1 MGSFSGFDE
10 ASVRSGVVIPEEFLS
25 RFLAQIDRLIDLKLF
40 LYLFW
45 KLSQMEGAF
54 RYLRRSQLFRDR
66 DLLSVLSYDDT
77 ETVDEVGAALER
89 LIESGLFL
97 AADVELGAGADT
109 LYFLHNAR
117 GRAAVAAIEAGEWR
131 LTGDPDAPVSID
143 SERPNIYR
151 LYEENI
157 GPLSP
162 MIAEAL
168 KDAEDSYPLIWIEK
182 AIQLAVTNNARSWRY
197 VEAILDRWQREGPD
211 ERENRR
217 DTEKDRRR
225 YLQWENPD

>member
-1 MGSFSGFDE
+1 
-10 ASVRSGVVIPEEFLS
+10 
-25 RFLAQIDRLIDLKLF
+25 
-40 LYLFW
+40 
-45 KLSQMEGAF
+45 
-54 RYLRRSQLFRDR
+54 
-66 DLLSVLSYDDT
+66 
-77 ETVDEVGAALER
+77 VDEVGAALER
-89 LIESGLFL
+89 LIEYGLFL

-117 GRAAVAAIEAGEWR
+117 GRAAVAAIKAGEWR
-131 LTGDPDAPVSID
+131 LTGDQDAPVSID
-143 SERPNIYR
+143 SDKPNIYR

-168 KDAEDSYPLIWIEK
+168 KDAEDSYSLIWIEK

-211 ERENRR
+211 EQENRR